1 MGKYYVPKDISCK
14 KKDCFA
20 NVKETCSILCDTNF
34 GKRECPFFKP
44 KRRQSMKI
52 KCPICGKDA
61 KVNYC
66 NEVVGEFMENWFEME
81 IGCGHCKSVI
91 LIRTFSRKHLDEF
104 LQKSK
109 V

>member
-20 NVKETCSILCDTNF
+20 NVKGTCSILCDTNF

-44 KRRQSMKI
+44 KKEDKQQE
-52 KCPICGKDA
+52 
-61 KVNYC
+61 Y
-66 NEVVGEFMENWFEME
+66 
-81 IGCGHCKSVI
+81 
-91 LIRTFSRKHLDEF
+91 
-104 LQKSK
+104 SK